1 MEAAGISADQ
11 ALKPRTSEVIAD
23 FISKYGLIALLIAF
37 PAYYGIQDLINDG
50 NLTRIGNNLVDG
62 LSNGAIWALVALG
75 SRSSTG
81 SSSSSTSPTARSS

>member
-11 ALKPRTSEVIAD
+11 ALKPRTSEVISE

-50 NLTRIGNNLVDG
+50 NLTRIDVQFSEPRARTRRLESA
-62 LSNGAIWALVALG
+62 LSALPLRG
-75 SRSSTG
+75 IHT
-81 SSSSSTSPTARSS
+81 P